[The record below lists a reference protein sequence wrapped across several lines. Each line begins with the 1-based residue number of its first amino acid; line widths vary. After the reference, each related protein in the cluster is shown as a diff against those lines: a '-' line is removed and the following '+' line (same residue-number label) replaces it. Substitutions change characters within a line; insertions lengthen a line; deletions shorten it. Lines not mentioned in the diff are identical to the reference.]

1 MMRNITPL
9 NDNFQ
14 PPEMI
19 KDRSKEVPKVYHADY
34 GQKRYGDRAAK
45 KPSPIPYITQMQYK
59 DALILQLLLAVP
71 YVISFLSIAAI
82 FTLGG
87 SGDVTEAATNRLLTI
102 ALTVP
107 ALGVWVFALPRL
119 KSYLFNRRLNF
130 LAALVA
136 FGFLI
141 LPVLDVSIALR
152 SSGVADAAIL
162 AATFMLAQCY
172 FFAVVYA
179 AKASAAASVRIF
191 VPAFIVLLAIVAAA
205 IV

>member
-19 KDRSKEVPKVYHADY
+19 KDRSKEAPKVYHANY
-34 GQKRYGDRAAK
+34 GQKRYGDRAVK
-45 KPSPIPYITQMQYK
+45 KPSPTPYITQMQYK
-59 DALILQLLLAVP
+59 DALILQLLFALP
-71 YVISFLSIAAI
+71 YVVSFLSIAAI
-82 FTLGG
+82 FSLGG
-87 SGDVTEAATNRLLTI
+87 SGDVAEAATNRLLTI
-102 ALTVP
+102 GLTIP

-130 LAALVA
+130 LAAIVA

-152 SSGVADAAIL
+152 SAGVADVAIL
-162 AATFMLAQCY
+162 AATFILTQCY

-191 VPAFIVLLAIVAAA
+191 VPAFIVLMAIIAAA